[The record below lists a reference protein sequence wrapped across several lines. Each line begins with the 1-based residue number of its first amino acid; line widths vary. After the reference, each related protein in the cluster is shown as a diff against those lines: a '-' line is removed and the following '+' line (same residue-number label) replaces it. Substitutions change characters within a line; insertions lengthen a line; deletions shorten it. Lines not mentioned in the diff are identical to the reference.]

1 MPILK
6 QIINFANNP
15 NIVKSTTT
23 KNNQKSNNK
32 QSLNNLP
39 QKHKCKNASF

>member
-15 NIVKSTTT
+15 NIVESTK
-23 KNNQKSNNK
+23 KNNQISNNK